1 MFRKMNKTDMFMF
14 FYEYCLPK
22 DYKPE
27 CIEILNLIHSHQ
39 YFLDN
44 EKYEDNEWHQFNEK
58 VTEITEKMKWFH
70 MMDATEVG
78 FLVEKYLIFAR
89 YLQTPETYK
98 SSYIL
103 IFLL

>member
-1 MFRKMNKTDMFMF
+1 MFRKMNKTEMFLF
-14 FYEYCLPK
+14 FYDYCITQEYK
-22 DYKPE
+22 QE

-44 EKYEDNEWHQFNEK
+44 EKYKDDELLEFNEK

-78 FLVEKYLIFAR
+78 FLVEKYLKFAR
-89 YLQTPETYK
+89 YLQTPESFK
-98 SSYIL
+98 
-103 IFLL
+103 F